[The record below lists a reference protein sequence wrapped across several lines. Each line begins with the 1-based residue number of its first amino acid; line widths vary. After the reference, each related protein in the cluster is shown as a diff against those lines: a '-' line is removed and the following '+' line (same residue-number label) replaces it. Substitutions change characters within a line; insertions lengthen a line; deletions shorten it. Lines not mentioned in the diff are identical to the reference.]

1 MNNPPSNSIDAKHLI
16 SRRISRPYDYMRG
29 GMSHLLR
36 LFTVISGAGE
46 TPVVVQINH
55 DGEEKQFSF
64 EEIVSMVWTLVKRDQ
79 EAASA
84 PVAAAGAGLWF
95 NAGNAAV
102 VILEDFMHDG
112 QRQAAANAAAGDGV
126 DLHIINNP
134 VCASIA
140 YALDKKP
147 SADEERNVLV
157 YNHGGD
163 DLTVAVLTIEEGGV
177 FSMRSAARE
186 TQLNGDKFT
195 NRLLNHFAAE
205 FNRKHKKD
213 LTAASLRRLRAA
225 CERAKRALSWKTQTT
240 IEIDSLYEG
249 IDFYGSITRSVFESL
264 TMDLLLRSQDIVE
277 ECSERAHVSGVRR
290 LADMVLVGGTSKIPK
305 LQKLLADLVG
315 GENIRKN
322 IDPVKAIAFGAHL
335 LCKDTQ
341 LNRVAKIRFLDFMH
355 SNIGIKIG
363 AGGGAGAVEVLI
375 AEKTVIPAKTVRFLT
390 TCFEAQSDMQIR
402 LYHGT
407 RVPMDTSNSSKITE
421 RNWRIPVAP
430 QGTPRVKLR
439 IEIEYLTLSV
449 WIMDNLVFE
458 TTNLWGA
465 PR

>member
-1 MNNPPSNSIDAKHLI
+1 MNNPPINSIDAKYLI

-55 DGEEKQFSF
+55 DGEEKQLSF

-186 TQLNGDKFT
+186 TQLTGDKFT
-195 NRLLNHFAAE
+195 N
-205 FNRKHKKD
+205 
-213 LTAASLRRLRAA
+213 
-225 CERAKRALSWKTQTT
+225 
-240 IEIDSLYEG
+240 
-249 IDFYGSITRSVFESL
+249 
-264 TMDLLLRSQDIVE
+264 
-277 ECSERAHVSGVRR
+277 
-290 LADMVLVGGTSKIPK
+290 
-305 LQKLLADLVG
+305 
-315 GENIRKN
+315 
-322 IDPVKAIAFGAHL
+322 
-335 LCKDTQ
+335 
-341 LNRVAKIRFLDFMH
+341 
-355 SNIGIKIG
+355 
-363 AGGGAGAVEVLI
+363 
-375 AEKTVIPAKTVRFLT
+375 
-390 TCFEAQSDMQIR
+390 
-402 LYHGT
+402 
-407 RVPMDTSNSSKITE
+407 
-421 RNWRIPVAP
+421 
-430 QGTPRVKLR
+430 
-439 IEIEYLTLSV
+439 
-449 WIMDNLVFE
+449 
-458 TTNLWGA
+458 
-465 PR
+465 